1 MGLREINA
9 ARTRHL
15 LATTAMRMFVEQG
28 YEATTL
34 EDVAQR
40 AGVGISTLYRYFP
53 TKEQLGTAFLG
64 DPGLMADELTGR
76 PAEEDTGTAL
86 GHALVALLEHTRGA
100 NPYADRFR
108 ELADDNARLH
118 GRLLEWLSEAYDQLC
133 VALAARRGVA
143 ADDVGVAATAWMAVF
158 VLKQVDERSGDEDGP
173 TLARRVMTSLAA
185 APLLTPQPPADP
197 A

>member
-9 ARTRHL
+9 ARTRQL
-15 LATTAMRMFVEQG
+15 LATTAMQMFLEQG
-28 YEATTL
+28 YESTTL

-76 PAEEDTGTAL
+76 PAEEDTETAL

-100 NPYADRFR
+100 NPYSDRFR
-108 ELADDNARLH
+108 ELTDANARLH
-118 GRLLEWLSEAYDQLC
+118 GRLLEWLSEAYEQLC

-158 VLKQVDERSGDEDGP
+158 VLKQVDDRRGEEDGP
-173 TLARRVMTSLAA
+173 TLARRVMTSLSA
-185 APLLTPQPPADP
+185 APLLTPQSPADP

>member
-9 ARTRHL
+9 ARTRQL
-15 LATTAMRMFVEQG
+15 LATTAMQMFLEQG
-28 YEATTL
+28 YESTTL

-76 PAEEDTGTAL
+76 PAEEDTETAL

-100 NPYADRFR
+100 NPYSDRFR
-108 ELADDNARLH
+108 ELTDANARLH
-118 GRLLEWLSEAYDQLC
+118 GRLLEWLSEAYEQLC

-143 ADDVGVAATAWMAVF
+143 ADDGA
-158 VLKQVDERSGDEDGP
+158 
-173 TLARRVMTSLAA
+173 ARRTVRPSPAA
-185 APLLTPQPPADP
+185 
-197 A
+197 

>member
-9 ARTRHL
+9 ARTRQL
-15 LATTAMRMFVEQG
+15 LATTAMQMFLEQG
-28 YEATTL
+28 YESTTL

-76 PAEEDTGTAL
+76 PAEEDTETAL

-100 NPYADRFR
+100 NPYSDRFR
-108 ELADDNARLH
+108 ELTDANARLH
-118 GRLLEWLSEAYDQLC
+118 GRLLEWLSEAYEQLC

-143 ADDVGVAATAWMAVF
+143 ADVVGVAATAWMAVF
-158 VLKQVDERSGDEDGP
+158 VLKQVDDRRGEEDGP
-173 TLARRVMTSLAA
+173 TLARRVMTSLSA
-185 APLLTPQPPADP
+185 APLLTPQSPADP
-197 A
+197 T

>member
-9 ARTRHL
+9 ARTRQL
-15 LATTAMRMFVEQG
+15 LATTAMRMFLEQG

-64 DPGLMADELTGR
+64 DPGLMADELSGR
-76 PAEEDTGTAL
+76 PAEEDTQTAL
-86 GHALVALLEHTRGA
+86 GHALVALLEHTRAA
-100 NPYADRFR
+100 NPYSDRFR
-108 ELADDNARLH
+108 ELTDANARLH
-118 GRLLEWLSEAYDQLC
+118 GRLLELLSEAYDQLC

-158 VLKQVDERSGDEDGP
+158 VLKQVDDRRGEEDGP
-173 TLARRVMTSLAA
+173 TLARRVMTSLSA
-185 APLLTPQPPADP
+185 APLLTPQSPADP

>member
-9 ARTRHL
+9 ARTRQL
-15 LATTAMRMFVEQG
+15 LATTAMQMFLEQG

-100 NPYADRFR
+100 NPYSDRFR
-108 ELADDNARLH
+108 ELTDANARLH
-118 GRLLEWLSEAYDQLC
+118 GRLLEWLSEAYEQLC

-158 VLKQVDERSGDEDGP
+158 VLKQVDDRRGEEDGP
-173 TLARRVMTSLAA
+173 TLARRVMTSLSA

-197 A
+197 T

>member
-9 ARTRHL
+9 ARTRQL
-15 LATTAMRMFVEQG
+15 LATTAMQMFLEQG
-28 YEATTL
+28 YESTTL

-76 PAEEDTGTAL
+76 PAEEDTETAL

-100 NPYADRFR
+100 NPYSDRFR
-108 ELADDNARLH
+108 ELTDANARLH
-118 GRLLEWLSEAYDQLC
+118 GRLLEWLSEAYEQLC

-158 VLKQVDERSGDEDGP
+158 VLKQVDDRRGEEDGP
-173 TLARRVMTSLAA
+173 TLARRVMTSLSA
-185 APLLTPQPPADP
+185 APLLTPQSPADP
-197 A
+197 T

>member
-9 ARTRHL
+9 ARTRQL
-15 LATTAMRMFVEQG
+15 LATTAMRMFLEQG

-64 DPGLMADELTGR
+64 DPGLMADELSGR
-76 PAEEDTGTAL
+76 PAEEDTQTAL
-86 GHALVALLEHTRGA
+86 GHALVALLEHTRAA
-100 NPYADRFR
+100 NPYSDRFR
-108 ELADDNARLH
+108 ELTDANARLH

-158 VLKQVDERSGDEDGP
+158 VLKQVDDRRGEEDGP
-173 TLARRVMTSLAA
+173 TLARRVMRSLSA
-185 APLLTPQPPADP
+185 APLLTPQSPADP

>member
-9 ARTRHL
+9 ARTRQL
-15 LATTAMRMFVEQG
+15 LATTAMRMFLEQG
-28 YEATTL
+28 YESTTL

-64 DPGLMADELTGR
+64 DPGLMADELSGR
-76 PAEEDTGTAL
+76 PAEEDTQTAL
-86 GHALVALLEHTRGA
+86 GHALVALLEHTRAA
-100 NPYADRFR
+100 NPYSDRFR
-108 ELADDNARLH
+108 ELTDANARLH

-158 VLKQVDERSGDEDGP
+158 VLKQVDDRRGEEDGP
-173 TLARRVMTSLAA
+173 TLARRVMTSLSA
-185 APLLTPQPPADP
+185 APLLTPQSPADP

>member
-9 ARTRHL
+9 ARTRQL
-15 LATTAMRMFVEQG
+15 LATTAMRMFLEQG

-64 DPGLMADELTGR
+64 DPGLMADELSGR
-76 PAEEDTGTAL
+76 PAEEDTQTAL
-86 GHALVALLEHTRGA
+86 GHALVALLEHTRAA
-100 NPYADRFR
+100 NPYSDRFR
-108 ELADDNARLH
+108 ELTDANARLH
-118 GRLLEWLSEAYDQLC
+118 GRLLEWLSEAYDRLC

-158 VLKQVDERSGDEDGP
+158 VLKQVDDRRGEEDGP
-173 TLARRVMTSLAA
+173 TLARRVMTSLSA
-185 APLLTPQPPADP
+185 APLLTPQSPADP

>member
-9 ARTRHL
+9 ARTRQL
-15 LATTAMRMFVEQG
+15 LATTAMQMFLEQG

-64 DPGLMADELTGR
+64 DPGLMADELSGR
-76 PAEEDTGTAL
+76 PAEEDTETAL
-86 GHALVALLEHTRGA
+86 GHALVALLEHTRRA
-100 NPYADRFR
+100 NPYSDRFR
-108 ELADDNARLH
+108 ELTDANARLH
-118 GRLLEWLSEAYDQLC
+118 GRLLEWLSEAYEQLC
-133 VALAARRGVA
+133 IALAARRGVA

-158 VLKQVDERSGDEDGP
+158 VLKQVDDRRGEEDGP
-173 TLARRVMTSLAA
+173 ALARRVMTSLSA
-185 APLLTPQPPADP
+185 APLLTPQAPADP
-197 A
+197 V

>member
-1 MGLREINA
+1 MGLREVNA
-9 ARTRHL
+9 RRTRQL
-15 LATTAMRMFVEQG
+15 LATTAMQMFVERG

-34 EDVAQR
+34 EDIAQR

-64 DPGLMADELTGR
+64 DPGLMADELAGR
-76 PAEEDTGTAL
+76 PSEEDTGTAL
-86 GHALVALLEHTRGA
+86 GHALVALLEHTREA

-108 ELADDNARLH
+108 ELADANARLH
-118 GRLLEWLSEAYDQLC
+118 GRLLEWLSEAYEQLC
-133 VALAARRGVA
+133 IALAARRGVA

-158 VLKQVDERSGDEDGP
+158 VLKQVNERRGEEDGP

-185 APLLTPQPPADP
+185 APLRTPQPPAGP

>member
-9 ARTRHL
+9 ARTRQL
-15 LATTAMRMFVEQG
+15 LATTAMRMFLEQG

-64 DPGLMADELTGR
+64 DPGLMADELSGR
-76 PAEEDTGTAL
+76 PAEEDTQTAL
-86 GHALVALLEHTRGA
+86 GHALVALLEHTRAA
-100 NPYADRFR
+100 NPYSDRFR
-108 ELADDNARLH
+108 ELTDANARLH

-158 VLKQVDERSGDEDGP
+158 VLKQVDDRRGEEDGP
-173 TLARRVMTSLAA
+173 TLARRVMTSLSA
-185 APLLTPQPPADP
+185 APLLTPQSPADP